1 VLPVIDDETTLWS
14 AALSHDEQ
22 AFGEL
27 FDRHRDRVFRHA
39 QRLVEYRSEAE
50 DITGSAFFELWRRRN
65 AVRVV
70 DGSVLPWLL
79 VTTTNLARNASR
91 STRRYRAMLAQ
102 FPRGEVGADP
112 AVLAGERVQRDA
124 DADRL
129 HRAIATL
136 SADDT
141 ALLILTAVEGWTT
154 ARAADAIGIRPDAA
168 RTRLTRIRRK
178 VRALI
183 ENEGDR

>member
-1 VLPVIDDETTLWS
+1 VPIVIDDETAMWS
-14 AALSHDEQ
+14 AALACDEQ
-22 AFGEL
+22 AFGRL

-39 QRLVEYRSEAE
+39 LRLVEFRAEAE
-50 DITGSAFFELWRRRN
+50 DVTASAFFELWRRRD

-112 AVLAGERVQRDA
+112 ALLAGERVQRDA

-129 HRAIATL
+129 HRAITTL
-136 SADDT
+136 SSDDA
-141 ALLILTAVEGWTT
+141 ALLVLTAVEGWTT
-154 ARAADAIGIRPDAA
+154 ARAAEAIGIRHDAA
-168 RTRLTRIRRK
+168 RTRLTRIRRR
-178 VRALI
+178 VRTLI
-183 ENEGDR
+183 ENEGAR